1 MGFITDALGLT
12 GQDPTQIAPYSA
24 APVSTTTGTATPTAG
39 GGVTTTLSPELQQLY
54 NTYLREATK
63 NLPTGAS
70 ADFANA
76 VATYG
81 QNLFTQGTN
90 LDTQGMTSD
99 YYNQVIQGLN
109 PQREQ
114 ENVTL
119 ANTLFSQGRTGLG
132 AGVAGGGYVN
142 PEQFALLKAREQANA
157 GIYLTAEDRA
167 RQIQQDKLKAGL
179 GYVGLSNELKT
190 AGYALPTSLLGTGV
204 QLGQVNNPLIASS
217 LTGGQYVTDV
227 NTKNAAYQN
236 QAMLGDQAFWSGLIS
251 SAVGAANPLGS
262 FSSLFGSTPS
272 ASSPSKS
279 MPSTSGGTISSGF
292 GYGSQNPIGY
302 NFNAGW

>member
-167 RQIQQDKLKAGL
+167 RQIQQDQLQKAL
-179 GYVGLSNELKT
+179 GYVGLGNELKAANYT
-190 AGYALPTSLLGTGV
+190 LPTSLFGTGV
-204 QLGQVNNPLIASS
+204 QLGQINNPLIAPA

-227 NTKNAAYQN
+227 NKQNAAYQQQQN
-236 QAMLGDQAFWSGLIS
+236 ISDQGFWSGLIS
-251 SAVGAANPLGS
+251 SAASTFNPFSSASKGL
-262 FSSLFGSTPS
+262 SSLFSTPS
-272 ASSPSKS
+272 
-279 MPSTSGGTISSGF
+279 SGSGAYTGGIKF
-292 GYGSQNPIGY
+292 
-302 NFNAGW
+302 